1 MSLLFTICALHFV
14 AQLSPG
20 PDVLLIAKSAASTTR
35 ANTLKIIA
43 GISVGIV
50 VWVVLTLLGFT
61 VLVEQFSWIQQ
72 VLMAVGGFFLAKMG
86 WAMFSGGLKSLN
98 QTANLEDGQA
108 LSQQKTENYFLLGLF
123 TNLANPKTLIYFSSV
138 FSLALSSSASSNLK
152 AQLAVIIPI
161 QTFIVFSLFMMIMS
175 LPKIKALYQR
185 SGSYIDLVSGAL
197 FLIFAIWLWS
207 TQLECSIFNSCKHIA
222 VSKAIAKY

>member
-43 GISVGIV
+43 GISAGIV

-61 VLVEQFSWIQQ
+61 VLVEQFPWIQQ

-152 AQLAVIIPI
+152 AHLAVIIPI

-185 SGSYIDLVSGAL
+185 SGSYIDVVSGAL
-197 FLIFAIWLWS
+197 FLFFAIWLWFDA
-207 TQLECSIFNSCKHIA
+207 IRMFNLQ
-222 VSKAIAKY
+222 

>member
-50 VWVVLTLLGFT
+50 VWVVLILLGFT
-61 VLVEQFSWIQQ
+61 VLVEQFPWIQQ

-185 SGSYIDLVSGAL
+185 SGSYIDVVSGAL
-197 FLIFAIWLWS
+197 FLIFAIWLWFDA
-207 TQLECSIFNSCKHIA
+207 IRMFNLQ
-222 VSKAIAKY
+222 

>member
-1 MSLLFTICALHFV
+1 MSMLLTICALHFV

-61 VLVEQFSWIQQ
+61 VLIEQFPWIQQ
-72 VLMAVGGFFLAKMG
+72 VLMLVGGFFLAKMG
-86 WAMFSGGLKSLN
+86 WAMFNGGLKSLN
-98 QTANLEDGQA
+98 KEANLDDGQG
-108 LSQQKTENYFLLGLF
+108 LNQQKNENYFLLGLF

-138 FSLALSSSASSNLK
+138 FSLALSSSAAGNLK

-161 QTFIVFSLFMMIMS
+161 QTFLVFSLFMMIMS

-185 SGSYIDLVSGAL
+185 SGSYIDVISGAL
-197 FLIFAIWLWS
+197 FLVFAIWLWYDAMS
-207 TQLECSIFNSCKHIA
+207 MFGH
-222 VSKAIAKY
+222 

>member
-61 VLVEQFSWIQQ
+61 VLVEQFPWIQQ

-108 LSQQKTENYFLLGLF
+108 LSQQNTENYFLLGLF

-175 LPKIKALYQR
+175 LPKIKVLYQR
-185 SGSYIDLVSGAL
+185 SGSYIDVVSGAL
-197 FLIFAIWLWS
+197 FLIFAIWLWFDA
-207 TQLECSIFNSCKHIA
+207 IRMFNLQ
-222 VSKAIAKY
+222 

>member
-43 GISVGIV
+43 GISAGIV

-61 VLVEQFSWIQQ
+61 VLVEQFPWIQQ

-185 SGSYIDLVSGAL
+185 SGSYIDVVSGAL
-197 FLIFAIWLWS
+197 FLIFAIWLWFDA
-207 TQLECSIFNSCKHIA
+207 IRMFNLQ
-222 VSKAIAKY
+222 